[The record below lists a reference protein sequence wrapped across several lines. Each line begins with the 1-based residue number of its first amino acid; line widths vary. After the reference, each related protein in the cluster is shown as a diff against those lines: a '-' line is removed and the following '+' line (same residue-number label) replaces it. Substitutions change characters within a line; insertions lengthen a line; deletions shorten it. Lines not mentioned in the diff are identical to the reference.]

1 MTRQESSLEVSEN
14 SEEDASYNES
24 NENSYEQESY
34 SESSEDSSDE
44 NTEEY
49 EIPYGE
55 EETYYTE

>member
-1 MTRQESSLEVSEN
+1 MKATKIPMK
-14 SEEDASYNES
+14 
-24 NENSYEQESY
+24 QESY